1 MAEKK
6 QYYWSNNQLFDSTQL
21 TLNPLNRA
29 VRLSDGVFESI
40 LVVDGRIPLLSLHFK
55 RVCAAIAMLQFSQNE
70 KGLDTN
76 NGILPWTEEDLF
88 GYIQAVLLQN
98 QLSTARV
105 RLQIYRDAEGLYL
118 PDTNRCAVIISAAA
132 ITPLLNSAVNV
143 GFSAYSI
150 ADSVLQNHKTTNSI
164 IYTLSALENKKNSWS
179 QGILLH
185 TSGAV
190 ADATSAN
197 VFMLKNGEMFTPSL
211 SYGGI
216 AGVMRAYL
224 LQTETIFEKKI
235 TSTELLQADEIFLTN
250 AVQGV
255 LCVTALD
262 GKTFHTEHIKKLQEK
277 IAKMLLGK
285 MP

>member
-6 QYYWSNNQLFDSTQL
+6 QYYWRNNQLFDSTQP

-55 RVCAAIAMLQFSQNE
+55 RICAAIAMLQFSQNE

-76 NGILPWTEEDLF
+76 DGVLPWTEEDLS
-88 GYIQAVLLQN
+88 GYIQTLLRHN
-98 QLSTARV
+98 LLSTARV

-118 PDTNRCAVIISAAA
+118 PDSNCCAVIISADA
-132 ITPLLNSAVNV
+132 ITPSLNKAVDV

-150 ADSVLQNHKTTNSI
+150 ADSALQNHKTTNSML
-164 IYTLSALENKKNSWS
+164 YTLSAIENKNNGWA

-185 TSGAV
+185 TSGAI

-197 VFMLKNGEMFTPSL
+197 VFMLKNGEIFTPSL

-224 LQTETIFEKKI
+224 LQTETIYEKKI
-235 TSTELLQADEIFLTN
+235 MRTELLQADEIFLTN

-262 GKTFHTEHIKKLQEK
+262 GKTFHTEQTQKLQEK
-277 IAKMLLGK
+277 IANMLSGK
-285 MP
+285 KQ